1 MKTTGDRAAL
11 AGPVP
16 GTTSGSRLEVDAVSK
31 RYGDVVA
38 LDRLSI
44 SLGPGEIC
52 GFVGPNGAG
61 KTTTMRIITGL
72 LTQDEGEVRWNGRRI
87 DGGMRRQIGY
97 MPEER
102 GLYPK
107 MRVGRQLRYFGELH
121 GVEPRV
127 AAARTTHWLNR
138 LAVGD
143 RSGDRVEALSLGNQQ
158 RVQLAASLVFD
169 PALLILDEPFSGLD
183 PIGVEAL
190 SSVLAEVS
198 RERGVPV
205 LFSSHQLDLV
215 ERFCDTVVIIRSG
228 RLIAAGGVGELERE
242 RSPNRWRLELGA
254 GDPDWD
260 PHIPGAT
267 RVAPW
272 LFDLEPRTDP
282 QLLLKA
288 GQHAGTVVTFGRERF
303 SLTELFRDTIEEAA

>member
-1 MKTTGDRAAL
+1 MEESGYTNPTTPQPPDAA
-11 AGPVP
+11 A
-16 GTTSGSRLEVDAVSK
+16 SGLRVEEISK
-31 RYGDVVA
+31 RYGETVA
-38 LDRLSI
+38 LDALS
-44 SLGPGEIC
+44 LTVTPGQIC

-72 LTQDEGEVRWNGRRI
+72 LNPDSGEVRWQGTPMDAAQRKR
-87 DGGMRRQIGY
+87 IGY

-107 MRVGRQLRYFGELH
+107 MQVGRQLRYFGELH
-121 GVEPRV
+121 GLDPSV
-127 AAARTTHWLNR
+127 AADRTAHWLDR
-138 LAVGD
+138 LGVGERAED
-143 RSGDRVEALSLGNQQ
+143 KVEALSLGNQQ

-169 PALLILDEPFSGLD
+169 PDLLILDEPFSGLD

-190 SSVLAEVS
+190 SSTLAEVS

-215 ERFCDTVVIIRSG
+215 ERFCDTVAIIKSG
-228 RLIAAGGVGELERE
+228 RLVASGGVEQLEQE
-242 RSPNRWRLELGA
+242 RSPNRWRLELEG

-260 PHIPGAT
+260 PHVPGAE

-272 LFDLEPRTDP
+272 LFDIEPNTDS

-288 GQHAGTVVTFGRERF
+288 GQHAGTVVAFGRERL
-303 SLTELFRDTIEEAA
+303 SLTELFRGTVEETA